1 MSDSNNPFS
10 EFDEEFK
17 NTEAARPGS
26 SIGRLPEAV
35 YHGVCTTVDLEGDGR
50 MVDRDIFKT
59 PTGTKAMKIF
69 LEILEPEKVG
79 EVTTKG
85 EIHEFVFWVT
95 SRNLPYVKRDASII
109 AGRPIETTQQ
119 LAKVAWAGLTVE
131 FGLKDETYQGF
142 TRSKVSFFAPWD
154 PKASKKDVEKP
165 KKDASKPGTKKTAP
179 KEGEPAF

>member
-1 MSDSNNPFS
+1 MSTENPFS

-17 NTEAARPGS
+17 NVDAARPGS

-35 YHGVCTTVDLEGDGR
+35 YRGVCTTVDLEGDGR
-50 MVDRDIFKT
+50 MVDREIFTT

-95 SRNLPYVKRDASII
+95 SKNLPYVKRDASII
-109 AGRPIETTQQ
+109 VGSPVETTEQ
-119 LAKVAWAGLTVE
+119 LARIAWAGHTVE

-154 PKASKKDVEKP
+154 PKASRAGGDKAKKSDV
-165 KKDASKPGTKKTAP
+165 KPGTKKMAP
-179 KEGEPAF
+179 KEEEPAF